1 MNPRPTTPGD
11 LAEPSGGA
19 TSGRRFVWHAIALLL
34 AAAVAWFIFA
44 SYRQPDLML
53 DLAGMRLCAERPPVM
68 SVAA

>member
-1 MNPRPTTPGD
+1 M
-11 LAEPSGGA
+11 
-19 TSGRRFVWHAIALLL
+19 WHAIALLL
-34 AAAVAWFIFA
+34 AAAVAWLIFA